1 MNIFARVKE
10 IGFPQN
16 THVVNAH
23 SCPLTTYSLKIY
35 NDSLS
40 CHWFF
45 ALQFQTHTFLPKSF
59 PQSRTSLI
67 HNIIWYR
74 APIFTFLTFIIVKG
88 KNNKKKKKKR
98 KRKKK
103 PNKQTNKQKM
113 NKKPLLKTP
122 QYFFFTFFPLLY
134 CWLLA

>member
-88 KNNKKKKKKR
+88 KNNKKKEKEKR
-98 KRKKK
+98 N
-103 PNKQTNKQKM
+103 PTNKQTNKQKM
-113 NKKPLLKTP
+113 NKKTKNLCLKRLSKP
-122 QYFFFTFFPLLY
+122 QYFFFHFFPF
-134 CWLLA
+134 AI